1 MNQRPPD
8 VPPEADIPNRRK
20 VQRIASAALYAV
32 MVALAIWVIRD
43 FVPAIAWAC
52 VIAIALWPAFHR
64 IEEHRLFKGRS
75 TLIATVLTIAIGLLF
90 LLPVGIGIA
99 QAAAEAHDVIE
110 WARDVQ
116 ENGIPLPDFVQH
128 LPFGAAQI
136 GAWWQDNLTQ
146 PLRDSPAMK
155 GLHGGAVVTFGR
167 HFGARAA
174 HALMLFGFM
183 LVTLFV
189 IFQAGPKLSGELM
202 KGMRRAF
209 GYDGMHLAERMAA
222 AVRGTVSGLV
232 VVGIG
237 EGALLLLAYMLT
249 GVQHAALPK
258 GSLRLADLGFYDLGV
273 LAALSAADVYWLS
286 KLEPNAVIT
295 DEQQRCSSLL
305 AFVQALGA
313 LAQWEGRVW
322 VGKGGRGCSFSAC
335 RKRWPTSVG
344 GASARPPATRA

>member
-8 VPPEADIPNRRK
+8 VPSEADMPNRRK

-202 KGMRRAF
+202 KGVRRAF

-222 AVRGTVSGLV
+222 AARGTARFRHGDR
-232 VVGIG
+232 GD
-237 EGALLLLAYMLT
+237 
-249 GVQHAALPK
+249 AAV
-258 GSLRLADLGFYDLGV
+258 LRADRIL
-273 LAALSAADVYWLS
+273 
-286 KLEPNAVIT
+286 
-295 DEQQRCSSLL
+295 RR
-305 AFVQALGA
+305 GA
-313 LAQWEGRVW
+313 LALHRARRARSCDWPCRVW
-322 VGKGGRGCSFSAC
+322 LRRRVC
-335 RKRWPTSVG
+335 RRALRAT
-344 GASARPPATRA
+344 GADRQFRAAAVSARAVRDSRRRGDVRAARAIRRPGADDGADGAMDRVGRALMRSTDVAFLMQCLV